1 MPGSGFVLLLSAVL
15 VSTTLDPER
24 AAAQGGDKTGSA
36 RSGEAGSEKA
46 GPQATG
52 ERWNAPFGGTFSAD
66 FTLASEYNYAGISN
80 TMGQPAY
87 QFGFGYSTPTFL
99 DGGPPVWL
107 HLYSWSSNV
116 RYPAVGEA
124 FEVDLGAS
132 LKTRL
137 IGDRLKLDLGYVR
150 YFYPGTPVELAY
162 AYSEYT
168 FTAEYD
174 LGPLY
179 VSARIRHSD
188 DFFGQSGQS
197 WNKRRRVGVPLDFLK
212 LPKDVSIEAYG
223 TLGNFWVDNF
233 IRDGLPGNEYTY
245 WQFGLTTVAFGLE
258 FHAAYVGTSIS
269 HEGCAYTNYCSDRL
283 FFSVTKS
290 F

>member
-1 MPGSGFVLLLSAVL
+1 MPRSGFDILLGAALMSAML
-15 VSTTLDPER
+15 QTTSVT
-24 AAAQGGDKTGSA
+24 AQDSDTTGAS
-36 RSGEAGSEKA
+36 RNSEKA

-52 ERWNAPFGGTFSAD
+52 ERWNAPFGGTFSAN

-87 QFGFGYSTPTFL
+87 QFGVGYSTPRLL
-99 DGGPPVWL
+99 DGPPVWI

-124 FEVDLGAS
+124 LEVDLGAS
-132 LKTRL
+132 LKAL
-137 IGDRLKLDLGYVR
+137 LLDGRLKLDAGYVR
-150 YFYPGTPVELAY
+150 YLYPGTPVYLGYE
-162 AYSEYT
+162 YSEMT

-174 LGPLY
+174 VGPFY

-197 WNKRRRVGVPLDFLK
+197 WNKRARVGMPLDFLP
-212 LPKDVSIEAYG
+212 LPKSVSMELYG

-233 IRDGLPGNEYTY
+233 IRDGLPGNEYNY
-245 WQFGLTTVAFGLE
+245 WQFGLTTMAMGLE
-258 FHAAYVGTSIS
+258 FHVAYVGTSIS
-269 HEGCAYTNYCSDRL
+269 YEGCAYTNYCSDRM
-283 FFSVTKS
+283 FFSVSKS

>member
-1 MPGSGFVLLLSAVL
+1 MPRSGFAILLGAAL
-15 VSTTLDPER
+15 VSATL
-24 AAAQGGDKTGSA
+24 
-36 RSGEAGSEKA
+36 EAGSLSAQDSDMTGATRNSERT

-52 ERWNAPFGGTFSAD
+52 ERWNAPFGGTFSAN

-87 QFGFGYSTPTFL
+87 QFGMGYSTPRLF
-99 DGGPPVWL
+99 DGPPVWI

-132 LKTRL
+132 LKTL
-137 IGDRLKLDLGYVR
+137 LLDNRLKLDAGYVR
-150 YFYPGTPVELAY
+150 YFYPGTPVSLGYE
-162 AYSEYT
+162 YSELT

-174 LGPLY
+174 FGPFY

-197 WNKRRRVGVPLDFLK
+197 WNKRVRVGAPLDFLP
-212 LPKDVSIEAYG
+212 LPKGTSMELYG
-223 TLGNFWVDNF
+223 TVGNFWVDNF
-233 IRDGLPGNEYTY
+233 IRDGLPGNEYNY
-245 WQFGLTTVAFGLE
+245 WQFGLTTMALGLE
-258 FHAAYVGTSIS
+258 FHVAYVGTSIS
-269 HEGCAYTNYCSDRL
+269 YEGCAYTNYCSDRV
-283 FFSVTKS
+283 FFSVSKS